1 MQPDGQCGPF
11 SEPRQTKPPA
21 STHQPLERLL
31 IGSAVH
37 RAELR
42 RVPLLEQ
49 LFLRSLAARMLVQ
62 PAAELLLHLGGHV
75 VVREI
80 GNYVLG
86 LFSHGFFPWG
96 SIVRQNA
103 GAPQSAVILLH
114 ILDDPAAQHPYA
126 EMKIKFRKFLLEE
139 ERNYL
144 QKMAFYSL

>member
-1 MQPDGQCGPF
+1 MQPDGQCRPF
-11 SEPRQTKPPA
+11 SEPRADEAAGIDCISRSNDCHK
-21 STHQPLERLL
+21 R
-31 IGSAVH
+31 AVH

-126 EMKIKFRKFLLEE
+126 EMKIKFRKFP
-139 ERNYL
+139 
-144 QKMAFYSL
+144 F

>member
-1 MQPDGQCGPF
+1 MRPF
-11 SEPRQTKPPA
+11 FGA
-21 STHQPLERLL
+21 
-31 IGSAVH
+31 A
-37 RAELR
+37 AELR

-126 EMKIKFRKFLLEE
+126 EMKIKFRKFP
-139 ERNYL
+139 
-144 QKMAFYSL
+144 F